1 MYIFQPTFQQS
12 DSAVNTLRNNA
23 SIPLKI
29 TCTEIELTGERDG
42 IDASFGYYTKGIY
55 VDVGGNLDI
64 HGQEKLSWTKLSETL
79 TPMKPFGLK
88 RFDARLITYFGNFVF
103 LFLVT

>member
-1 MYIFQPTFQQS
+1 MDALLCIHIYLTHSLYIFQPTFQQ
-12 DSAVNTLRNNA
+12 RNNA

-64 HGQEKLSWTKLSETL
+64 HGQEKLSWTKLTETL

-88 RFDARLITYFGNFVF
+88 RFVCN
-103 LFLVT
+103 

>member
-1 MYIFQPTFQQS
+1 MCTILQILANEQS
-12 DSAVNTLRNNA
+12 VSTCCLIWQNFA

-64 HGQEKLSWTKLSETL
+64 HGQEKLSWTKLTETL

-88 RFDARLITYFGNFVF
+88 RFVCN
-103 LFLVT
+103 

>member
-1 MYIFQPTFQQS
+1 MCCSSIKITGQLAIKKLIRLFNFQ
-12 DSAVNTLRNNA
+12 

-29 TCTEIELTGERDG
+29 NCKEIELTGVRDG

-64 HGQEKLSWTKLSETL
+64 HGQEKLSWTKLTETL

-88 RFDARLITYFGNFVF
+88 RFVCN
-103 LFLVT
+103 